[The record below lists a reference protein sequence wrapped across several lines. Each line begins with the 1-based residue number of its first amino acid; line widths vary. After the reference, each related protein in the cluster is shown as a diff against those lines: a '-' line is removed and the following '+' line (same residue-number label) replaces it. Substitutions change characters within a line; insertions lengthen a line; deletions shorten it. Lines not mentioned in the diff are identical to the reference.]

1 MCLLIAV
8 NDKYGNI
15 CIELVIWVILKLFFV
30 LISVVPL
37 SGGSVGFALAMG
49 GVLGRAYG
57 EFLKMYLGF
66 ENIGKFAMAGAA
78 AMSSGIF

>member
-1 MCLLIAV
+1 
-8 NDKYGNI
+8 
-15 CIELVIWVILKLFFV
+15 
-30 LISVVPL
+30 
-37 SGGSVGFALAMG
+37 MG

-57 EFLKMYLGF
+57 EFLKMYFGF